1 MNHTVKEIMSEVM
14 PQLEHL
20 TERQRRVIESAL
32 ILFSEQGYDKTST
45 SDIAKKAGV
54 AEGTVYK
61 QFKNKKALLYAA
73 ILPIIRD
80 NVAPVV
86 VKEFTETLDE
96 KEHFKAFIYAFVDNR
111 SEFLFDNRVLLKVI
125 INEAMTNKEIQA
137 IIFDIFNQRIV
148 ENLKPRI
155 ECYIEQG
162 EMRAV
167 DVEYFLRT
175 VIAQIFNLNISYII
189 DTNKERDNSYEAFA
203 TFIKDGLYQM
213 FKTHVTN

>member
-45 SDIAKKAGV
+45 SDIAKKGV

-96 KEHFKAFIYAFVDNR
+96 KNT
-111 SEFLFDNRVLLKVI
+111 LKRLS
-125 INEAMTNKEIQA
+125 MH
-137 IIFDIFNQRIV
+137 
-148 ENLKPRI
+148 L
-155 ECYIEQG
+155 
-162 EMRAV
+162 
-167 DVEYFLRT
+167 
-175 VIAQIFNLNISYII
+175 
-189 DTNKERDNSYEAFA
+189 
-203 TFIKDGLYQM
+203 
-213 FKTHVTN
+213 

>member
-14 PQLEHL
+14 PQLDHL
-20 TERQRRVIESAL
+20 TTRQRKVIESAL

-61 QFKNKKALLYAA
+61 QFKNKRALLYAA

-86 VKEFTETLDE
+86 VKEFTENLDE
-96 KEHFKAFIYAFVDNR
+96 TIHFKAFIEAFVDNR
-111 SEFLFDNRVLLKVI
+111 SQFLFENRVLLKVI
-125 INEAMTNKEIQA
+125 INEALTNKEIQA
-137 IIFDIFNQRIV
+137 IIFEIFKQKII

-155 ECYIEQG
+155 EFYIERG
-162 EMRAV
+162 EMRTV
-167 DVEYFLRT
+167 EVEYFLRT
-175 VIAQIFNLNISYII
+175 VIAQIFSLNMSYLVN
-189 DTNKERDNSYEAFA
+189 TNQERDSAYDAFA
-203 TFIKDGLYQM
+203 TFTKEGLYRM
-213 FKTHVTN
+213 FKANE

>member
-1 MNHTVKEIMSEVM
+1 M
-14 PQLEHL
+14 
-20 TERQRRVIESAL
+20 

-125 INEAMTNKEIQA
+125 INEAMTNKRNTS
-137 IIFDIFNQRIV
+137 D
-148 ENLKPRI
+148 
-155 ECYIEQG
+155 
-162 EMRAV
+162 
-167 DVEYFLRT
+167 YF
-175 VIAQIFNLNISYII
+175 
-189 DTNKERDNSYEAFA
+189 
-203 TFIKDGLYQM
+203 
-213 FKTHVTN
+213 